1 VSVWPC
7 GRPGPPGGNHGG
19 HRRDGQGGE
28 VRYGRLP
35 WRRAAIMAHLAE
47 QQRQA
52 ALKLPPTWAELRR
65 LVKSH

>member
-1 VSVWPC
+1 M
-7 GRPGPPGGNHGG
+7 
-19 HRRDGQGGE
+19 
-28 VRYGRLP
+28 RYGRLP

-52 ALKLPPTWAELRR
+52 GFKLPPTWAELRR